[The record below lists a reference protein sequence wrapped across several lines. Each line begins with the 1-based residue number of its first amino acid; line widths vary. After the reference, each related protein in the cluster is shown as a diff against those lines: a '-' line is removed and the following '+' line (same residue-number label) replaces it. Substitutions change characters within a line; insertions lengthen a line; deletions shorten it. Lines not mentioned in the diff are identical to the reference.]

1 MTLFSRVRT
10 EWFASA
16 AEARRDVLAGMFH
29 PSDPESAHATVAA
42 AWLGPAAT

>member
-1 MTLFSRVRT
+1 MIP
-10 EWFASA
+10 SA
-16 AEARRDVLAGMFH
+16 PDDRDVLAGAFH